1 MLEEFFMW
9 IIKPIMIF
17 KKFNFSCYVNKKKK
31 RATSVVSKTNL
42 NLLCFIRVIDHVIQG
57 RFVICFTYR
66 RLTLSVPI
74 SNLLGDVTNGVRCHK
89 PRQIAPLILNLISP
103 NLFLFFLNFT
113 IFLDDEVF
121 KTWLTR
127 LMHRLFYVGHVLGE
141 FAINYHSW
149 EMESSLVKVK
159 AVFIGV
165 SLCKEFLA

>member
-1 MLEEFFMW
+1 MW

-42 NLLCFIRVIDHVIQG
+42 NLLCFIGVIDDVIQG

-103 NLFLFFLNFT
+103 NLFLFF
-113 IFLDDEVF
+113 
-121 KTWLTR
+121 
-127 LMHRLFYVGHVLGE
+127 
-141 FAINYHSW
+141 
-149 EMESSLVKVK
+149 
-159 AVFIGV
+159 
-165 SLCKEFLA
+165 